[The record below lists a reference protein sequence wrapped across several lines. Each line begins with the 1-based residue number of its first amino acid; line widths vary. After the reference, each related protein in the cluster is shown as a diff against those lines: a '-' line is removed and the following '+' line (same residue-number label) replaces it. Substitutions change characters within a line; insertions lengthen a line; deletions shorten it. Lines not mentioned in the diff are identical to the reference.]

1 MALTVNRPAAAAGAQ
16 GAGATSTQAAGNT
29 AGTEQAGAEAAG
41 GTAAATPAVEMVPVT
56 DDAGNPVLNDDGTPK
71 MRKKRTVAKRTKYV
85 GGTRNEAGLIT
96 ELPTDYDRNKM
107 LPPPRKSF
115 VSAALFYQW
124 RADECTKM
132 ATKFAAKAAEETALG
147 DSGQRAEKK
156 RILKVMAEANDLKAK
171 LLAEIG
177 QEALDA
183 LLATV
188 TPAPAAGAVGAAS

>member
-1 MALTVNRPAAAAGAQ
+1 MALTVNRPTAAAGAQ
-16 GAGATSTQAAGNT
+16 AAGATSTQAAGNT
-29 AGTEQAGAEAAG
+29 AGSTEQAGAEA
-41 GTAAATPAVEMVPVT
+41 AAATPAVEMVPVT
-56 DDAGNPVLNDDGTPK
+56 DDAGNPVLNEDGTPK
-71 MRKKRTVAKRTKYV
+71 MRKKRTVAKRTKYA
-85 GGTRNEAGLIT
+85 GGTRNDAGLIT

-132 ATKFAAKAAEETALG
+132 AKKFAAKAAEETALG

-188 TPAPAAGAVGAAS
+188 TPAPAAGAVGATS